1 MARRK
6 SHKRKSTHRRRRS
19 HMGATGGT
27 MTTMLSMVAG
37 AVAGRIL
44 QSKLSSKV
52 DPKILAVGQIAVGL
66 VLPRFVKNKFVAG
79 IGTGM
84 VINGGVTALSQFGV
98 ISAVA
103 GIGAAD
109 YALDYV
115 SGTDNLSVLAG
126 DDEMG
131 FMDEGTFSGTDNL
144 SVIAGDY
151 EDLSSNSDY

>member
-52 DPKILAVGQIAVGL
+52 DPKILFPQWIL
-66 VLPRFVKNKFVAG
+66 QRLEPNQ
-79 IGTGM
+79 
-84 VINGGVTALSQFGV
+84 S
-98 ISAVA
+98 
-103 GIGAAD
+103 
-109 YALDYV
+109 
-115 SGTDNLSVLAG
+115 
-126 DDEMG
+126 
-131 FMDEGTFSGTDNL
+131 
-144 SVIAGDY
+144 
-151 EDLSSNSDY
+151 